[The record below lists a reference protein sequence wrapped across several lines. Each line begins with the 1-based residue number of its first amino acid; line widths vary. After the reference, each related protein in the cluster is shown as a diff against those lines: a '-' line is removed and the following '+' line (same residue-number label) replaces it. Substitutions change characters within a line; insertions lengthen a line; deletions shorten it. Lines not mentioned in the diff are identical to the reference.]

1 MGLRLRLRGDYPV
14 NSLPHQA
21 RIIAVAMQRYGIIV
35 ADNGTEW
42 FVQGASNSHFNDDG
56 LHKLNQIAK
65 SDFVVVDTST
75 LRNG

>member
-1 MGLRLRLRGDYPV
+1 
-14 NSLPHQA
+14 
-21 RIIAVAMQRYGIIV
+21 MQRYGIIV

-42 FVQGASNSHFNDDG
+42 YVQGASNAHFNDDG
-56 LHKLNQIAK
+56 LRHLNEITG